1 MNVLLIDDEEN
12 MQSIM
17 SAFLKRYGKL
27 HGISV
32 EIKALFDPVQGL
44 FEITSNG
51 NHYDLILLDVR
62 LPKLTGDEIYQSI
75 SHVNPEL
82 MDKVLFITG
91 YREDLDH
98 RFPDKDLNVLEKPF
112 RYAQLETHMDAILA
126 T

>member
-17 SAFLKRYGKL
+17 AAFLKRYGDL
-27 HGISV
+27 HDMQV

-51 NHYDLILLDVR
+51 DHYDLFLLDVR

-75 SHVNPEL
+75 THVNPEL
-82 MDKVLFITG
+82 LDKVLFITG
-91 YREDLDH
+91 YREDLDA
-98 RFPDKDLNVLEKPF
+98 RFPEHTLKILDKPF
-112 RYAQLETHMDAILA
+112 RYAQLEAQIDAILKP
-126 T
+126 